1 MGSRRDARE
10 WAVQLLFQLDYNP
23 GELDGVFKTFWSERA
38 DAKPK
43 ARAFVEELVR
53 GVHDHRA
60 QIDELIQKTAQN
72 WQLARMAGV
81 DRNILRLAT
90 FEMLCKPEIPP
101 AVSINEAVEIAKG
114 MGDVGSPRF
123 VNGILD
129 RVRKELHQGG
139 AGNGGP
145 QPGGGETR

>member
-23 GELDGVFKTFWSERA
+23 GELDSVFKTFWAERVE
-38 DAKPK
+38 AKPK

-53 GVHDHRA
+53 GVNDHRA
-60 QIDELIQKTAQN
+60 QIDELIQRTAQN
-72 WQLARMAGV
+72 WQIPRMAGV

-90 FEMLCKPEIPP
+90 FEMLYKPEIPP

-129 RVRKELHQGG
+129 RVRKELNQAKAG
-139 AGNGGP
+139 ACRP
-145 QPGGGETR
+145 QPGGVEAP

>member
-23 GELDGVFKTFWSERA
+23 GELDAAFRAFWSERA
-38 DAKPK
+38 EAKPK
-43 ARAFVEELVR
+43 SRAFVEEIVQ
-53 GVHDHRA
+53 GVMGNRSR
-60 QIDELIQKTAQN
+60 IDEVIQKSAQN

-81 DRNILRLAT
+81 DRNILRVAV

-101 AVSINEAVEIAKG
+101 AVSINVAVEIAKG

-129 RVRKELHQGG
+129 RVRKELGLGGRKSQGPR
-139 AGNGGP
+139 AGL
-145 QPGGGETR
+145 GETQ